1 MDKKELIHL
10 LEADIRTSIRLLVW
24 LWSVEHDLEDKIK
37 EQFDWEEYDVY
48 TNLTEAAMNYDFGDV
63 DLSKGVEAFVDML
76 IEDAKE
82 E

>member
-10 LEADIRTSIRLLVW
+10 LEGDLTTGIRLMIW
-24 LWSVEHDLEDKIK
+24 LWSVEDSIEKKIMDQLK
-37 EQFDWEEYDVY
+37 MDEYEVHA
-48 TNLTEAAMNYDFGDV
+48 TLVEAALAYNFEDV